1 MVTPGD
7 NSGRDADDGRSPGW
21 KPSHADA
28 SPAGATAS
36 RLRHRWRTRPA
47 RLTAAVVLVLLCAAA
62 AVSLPFLL
70 RPAPEPVYVALVT
83 SHTGSGAVRGQEI
96 SSGVRFHLDRINRT
110 GGIRGHPVRLLP
122 YDDRADPATARRTA
136 ERIGRDDRVALVIG
150 NTSSP
155 TASQAAPVYAAAR
168 IPFIT
173 PTATADGITANPW
186 SFRTTYT
193 NTYQGEFIAA
203 YTHHVL
209 GARSATVLHVNSAY
223 GASLADGFRRAF
235 TTKGRVHRVVAL
247 GDRSGN
253 PRPDQLRH
261 ALEAARTD
269 PDQGPV
275 VLALPE
281 DPALT
286 TLTYLRRHGVRATVI
301 GGDDLSN
308 AQFSSRLAASHQ
320 ERTAPGSMTGRFYAA
335 SPQLADSL
343 TGAGLAWAA
352 AFRDRYGA
360 MPSWKAM
367 SGQTA
372 ADVAVHALRRAKVH
386 HADVTERDRA
396 AVRDALAAMN
406 TPDKGIPGVYGRV
419 FFDRTRSLHLPV
431 TMGTVQA
438 GDIVSAPVQLT
449 EYSPEE
455 DVDVDRELNAG
466 RAVSFQGKVLARQQ
480 IVYTG
485 INVNRIS
492 TFDTREGTF
501 KADFFLWFRY
511 SGSDE
516 ATNVEFPNLADDK
529 FKWTAPIRK
538 SSANGVKYRLHQVV
552 TTFSTPL
559 DFHRFPFD
567 RHHLAITL
575 QNRTQPSSR
584 VVYVVDRAL
593 VKQDRRELLHSG
605 KDVRQTIDGLPN
617 WTVRDLRLYKAAV
630 GSTARLGDP
639 DLAQGENGVHYA
651 QYVADVTVARDVAPF
666 LVKNLLPLLLSAAVT
681 YATLFFPRD
690 PRYTSTRVSLEVT
703 AMLSAAVLLTNVTSS
718 LPDVGYTV
726 ALEWAYYAF
735 MFLVGTCVFISLAG
749 AWIDEHD
756 NVPAWNRLQVVS
768 RVYYPVFCVA
778 VLLVYLVHL
787 G

>member
-1 MVTPGD
+1 MTTPGD
-7 NSGRDADDGRSPGW
+7 NRGNAAENGRTPGQEVRDTG
-21 KPSHADA
+21 S

-36 RLRHRWRTRPA
+36 GLRPRWRTRPA
-47 RLTAAVVLVLLCAAA
+47 RLTAAAVLVLLLATA
-62 AVSLPFLL
+62 AVGLPYLL

-83 SHTGSGAVRGQEI
+83 SHTGPGAVRGQEI
-96 SSGVRFHLDRINRT
+96 TRGVRFHFDRINRA
-110 GGIRGHPVRLLP
+110 GGIRGHPVRVLP
-122 YDDRADPATARRTA
+122 YDDRADPATARRMA
-136 ERIGRDDRVALVIG
+136 ERIARDDRVAVVIG

-155 TASQAAPVYAAAR
+155 TATWAAPVYDAAR

-173 PTATADGITANPW
+173 PTATADSITAGPW
-186 SFRTTYT
+186 CFRTTYT
-193 NTYQGEFIAA
+193 NTYQGQFIAA

-209 GARSATVLHVNSAY
+209 GARSATVLHADSSY
-223 GASLADGFRRAF
+223 GVSLADGFRRSFAG
-235 TTKGRVHRVVAL
+235 TGRVHRVVAL
-247 GDRSGN
+247 GDHSGN
-253 PRPDQLRH
+253 PRPDQLKK
-261 ALEAARTD
+261 ALEAVRTD
-269 PDQGPV
+269 PGQGPV

-286 TLTYLRRHGVRATVI
+286 TLSYLRRHGIRATAI

-308 AQFSSRLAASHQ
+308 TQFSSRLAASAQ
-320 ERTAPGSMTGRFYAA
+320 ERAAPGSMTGRFYAA

-343 TGAGLAWAA
+343 TGAGLTWAT
-352 AFRDRYGA
+352 AFRNHYGT

-372 ADVAVHALRRAKVH
+372 AHMAVHALRRAKVH
-386 HADVTERDRA
+386 HAHVTPKDRT

-406 TPDKGIPGVYGRV
+406 TPKRGVPGVYGRV
-419 FFDRTRSLHLPV
+419 FFDHTRSLHLPV
-431 TMGTVQA
+431 TIGTIQA

-455 DVDVDRELNAG
+455 DIDVARELAAG
-466 RAVSFQGKVLARQQ
+466 RAVAFRGKALARQQ

-492 TFDTREGTF
+492 TLDTREGTF

-511 SGSDE
+511 RGSDE

-529 FKWTAPIRK
+529 FKWTAPVRE
-538 SSANGVKYRLHQVV
+538 SSAQGMKYRLYQVV
-552 TTFSTPL
+552 TTFSTAL

-567 RHHLAITL
+567 RQHLAITL
-575 QNRTQPSSR
+575 QNRTQPASR
-584 VVYVVDRAL
+584 VVYVVDRPL
-593 VKQDRRELLHSG
+593 VQQDRTEALQSG
-605 KDVRQTIDGLPN
+605 KDVHQTFDGLPN
-617 WTVRDLRLYKAAV
+617 WAVHDLSLYKTAV

-639 DLAQGENGVHYA
+639 DLARGENGVHYA
-651 QYVADVTVARDVAPF
+651 QYVADVTVARNVGPF
-666 LVKNLLPLLLSAAVT
+666 LIKNLLPLLLSAAVT

-703 AMLSAAVLLTNVTSS
+703 AMLSAAVLLTSVTNS
-718 LPDVGYTV
+718 LPDIGYTV
-726 ALEWAYYAF
+726 ALEWAYYTF

-749 AWIDEHD
+749 AWLQEHH
-756 NVPAWNRLQVVS
+756 NIRAWNRLALVS
-768 RVYYPVFCVA
+768 RVYYPVFCLA
-778 VLLVYLVHL
+778 VLLAYLVHF

>member
-7 NSGRDADDGRSPGW
+7 DTGRADDGRTSGRI
-21 KPSHADA
+21 PSDTDC
-28 SPAGATAS
+28 SPAGAGAS
-36 RLRHRWRTRPA
+36 GLRPRRRTRGA
-47 RLTAAVVLVLLCAAA
+47 RLSAAAALVLVLVTAAVVL
-62 AVSLPFLL
+62 PQLL
-70 RPAPEPVYVALVT
+70 RSAPEPVYVALVT
-83 SHTGSGAVRGQEI
+83 SHTGPGAGRGQEI
-96 SSGVRFHLDRINRT
+96 TRGVRFHIDQINRT
-110 GGIRGHPVRLLP
+110 GGIRGHPVKLVP

-136 ERIGRDDRVALVIG
+136 ERIARDDRVALVIG
-150 NTSSP
+150 NNSSL
-155 TASQAAPVYAAAR
+155 TATRAAPVYAAAR

-173 PTATADGITANPW
+173 PTATADSITASPW
-186 SFRTTYT
+186 CFRTTYT
-193 NTYQGEFIAA
+193 NTYQGQFIAA
-203 YTHHVL
+203 YAHHVL
-209 GARSATVLHVNSAY
+209 GARSATVLHIDSPY

-235 TTKGRVHRVVAL
+235 ATTGRVHRVVAL

-253 PRPDQLRH
+253 PRPDQLKQ

-269 PDQGPV
+269 PDQGPI

-286 TLTYLRRHGVRATVI
+286 TLTHLRRHGVRAAVI

-308 AQFSSRLAASHQ
+308 AQFSSRLAASAQ
-320 ERTAPGSMTGRFYAA
+320 ERAVPGSMTGRFYAA
-335 SPQLADSL
+335 SPQLSDSL
-343 TGAGLAWAA
+343 TGAGLTWAT
-352 AFRDRYGA
+352 AFRDHYGS

-367 SGQTA
+367 SARTA
-372 ADVAVHALRRAKVH
+372 ADMAVHALRRAKVH
-386 HADVTERDRA
+386 HAHASERDRA

-406 TPDKGIPGVYGRV
+406 APGRGVPSVYGRV
-419 FFDRTRSLHLPV
+419 FFDRSRSLHLPV
-431 TMGTVQA
+431 TIGTVQA

-455 DVDVDRELNAG
+455 DVDVARELTAK

-492 TFDTREGTF
+492 TLDTREGTF

-516 ATNVEFPNLADDK
+516 ATDVEFPNLADDK
-529 FKWTAPIRK
+529 FTWTAPVRT
-538 SSANGVKYRLHQVV
+538 SSYNGVKYRLHQVV
-552 TTFSTPL
+552 TTFSTSL

-567 RHHLAITL
+567 RQHLTITL

-584 VVYVVDRAL
+584 VVYVVDRPL
-593 VKQDRRELLHSG
+593 LKQDRTEALHSG

-617 WTVRDLRLYKAAV
+617 WTVRDVGLHTTAV

-639 DLAQGENGVHYA
+639 DLKQGENGVHFA
-651 QYVADVTVARDVAPF
+651 QYVADVTVARNVAPF

-718 LPDVGYTV
+718 LPDIGYTV
-726 ALEWAYYAF
+726 ALEWAYYTF

-749 AWIDEHD
+749 AWLDEHD
-756 NVPAWNRLQVVS
+756 NVRAWNRLALAS
-768 RVYYPVFCVA
+768 RVYYPVFCLA
-778 VLLVYLVHL
+778 VLLVYLHHFA
-787 G
+787 

>member
-7 NSGRDADDGRSPGW
+7 DTGRDTDDGRSPGW

-36 RLRHRWRTRPA
+36 GLRPRWRTRRA
-47 RLTAAVVLVLLCAAA
+47 RLTATITLALLLVTA
-62 AVSLPFLL
+62 AVSLPSLL
-70 RPAPEPVYVALVT
+70 SPAPEPVHVAVVT
-83 SHTGSGAVRGQEI
+83 SHTGPGAVRGQEI
-96 SSGVRFHLDRINRT
+96 TRGIRFHIDRINQN
-110 GGIRGHPVRLLP
+110 GGIRGHPLRLLP

-136 ERIGRDDRVALVIG
+136 ERIARDDRVALVIG

-155 TASQAAPVYAAAR
+155 TATQAAPVYAAAR

-173 PTATADGITANPW
+173 PTATADSITANPW

-193 NTYQGEFIAA
+193 NTYQGHFIAA
-203 YTHHVL
+203 YAHHVL
-209 GARSATVLHVNSAY
+209 GARSATVLHVDSAY

-235 TTKGRVHRVVAL
+235 TTTGRVHRVVAL
-247 GDRSGN
+247 GDHGGN
-253 PRPDQLRH
+253 PRQDQLQE

-269 PDQGPV
+269 PDRGPV
-275 VLALPE
+275 ILALPE

-308 AQFSSRLAASHQ
+308 TQFGSRLAASHL

-343 TGAGLAWAA
+343 TGAGLTWAT
-352 AFRDRYGA
+352 AFRDRYGI

-372 ADVAVHALRRAKVH
+372 ADMAVHAISRAKIH
-386 HADVTERDRA
+386 HAHVSERDRT
-396 AVRDALAAMN
+396 AVRDALAAVN
-406 TPDKGIPGVYGRV
+406 TPAKGIPGLYGRV

-431 TMGTVQA
+431 TIGIVQS

-455 DVDVDRELNAG
+455 DVDVAQELAAK
-466 RAVSFQGKVLARQQ
+466 RAVSFEGKVLARQQ

-492 TFDTREGTF
+492 TLDTREGTF
-501 KADFFLWFRY
+501 KADIFLWFRY

-516 ATNVEFPNLADDK
+516 ATDVEFPNLADDK
-529 FKWTAPIRK
+529 FKWTAPVRT
-538 SSANGVKYRLHQVV
+538 SSAHGVKYRLYQVV
-552 TTFSTPL
+552 TTFSTSL

-567 RHHLAITL
+567 RQHLAITL
-575 QNRTQPSSR
+575 QNRIQPSSR

-593 VKQDRRELLHSG
+593 VKQDRVEALNSG

-617 WTVRDLRLYKAAV
+617 WTVRDLSLYKAAV

-639 DLAQGENGVHYA
+639 DLSQGEHGVHYA

-703 AMLSAAVLLTNVTSS
+703 AMLSAAVLLTNVTNS
-718 LPDVGYTV
+718 LPDIGYTV

-749 AWIDEHD
+749 AWLQEHD
-756 NVPAWNRLQVVS
+756 NIRAWNRLALVS
-768 RVYYPVFCVA
+768 RVYYPVFCLSVF
-778 VLLVYLVHL
+778 LVYAAQL